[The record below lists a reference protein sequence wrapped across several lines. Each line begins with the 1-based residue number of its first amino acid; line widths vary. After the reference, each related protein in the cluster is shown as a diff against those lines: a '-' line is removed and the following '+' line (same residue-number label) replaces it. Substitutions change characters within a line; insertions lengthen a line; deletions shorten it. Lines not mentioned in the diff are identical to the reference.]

1 VLSLDT
7 SVQRHLMILHVGG
20 KNRYYV
26 SKLISVWFIS
36 LILTGYAFIYP
47 IIFGMFDESVTLT
60 IGLVSIVNHVFL
72 SILGISIASL
82 FSKIVT
88 ENAINSYGGL
98 ALTIIISLASLGIY
112 NALPSYLKI
121 ITWIIPPATNT
132 QIPLFNWNGDH
143 ILDLSLFPF
152 IWILIYALLLL
163 YLFLQLAKRIQ
174 K

>member
-7 SVQRHLMILHVGG
+7 SVQRQLMALHVGG

-98 ALTIIISLASLGIY
+98 ALTIIIS
-112 NALPSYLKI
+112 
-121 ITWIIPPATNT
+121 
-132 QIPLFNWNGDH
+132 
-143 ILDLSLFPF
+143 
-152 IWILIYALLLL
+152 
-163 YLFLQLAKRIQ
+163 
-174 K
+174 